1 MQTGIHTITLADT
14 RIEWYAWGNNC
25 ERVKQLNEIN
35 RAQIATLVRAGY
47 REGSLTI
54 DIGGPENGDWSN
66 GYWRLAA
73 TEVDASLTT
82 FKNLRIRPDGEAN
95 YYGLID
101 GDKWVAIVHLNGEFM
116 PARQEAI
123 MQRIID
129 ALKAE

>member
-1 MQTGIHTITLADT
+1 MKNEVHTLILADT
-14 RIEWYAWGNNC
+14 RIEWYAWG
-25 ERVKQLNEIN
+25 EGSDGVKVLDDVSRDRVNHLITQGFREGELN
-35 RAQIATLVRAGY
+35 IATNDTDMIR
-47 REGSLTI
+47 
-54 DIGGPENGDWSN
+54 

-101 GDKWVAIVHLNGEFM
+101 GDKWVAVVHLNGEFM
-116 PARQEAI
+116 LARQEAI